1 MTQLY
6 SVGTC
11 PQCDHQGRLYLQKDL
26 TSLTLYAHCEECE
39 SGFRK
44 PDDLEP
50 PHRGFL
56 TLLED
61 YETENPTMEEVS
73 RSVWAYLAGR
83 PSDNAED
90 GR

>member
-11 PQCDHQGRLYLQKDL
+11 PRCNHQGRLYLQKDL
-26 TSLTLYAHCEECE
+26 SSLTLYAHCEECE

-44 PDDLEP
+44 PEDLKS
-50 PHRGFL
+50 PHSGFL

-61 YETENPTMEEVS
+61 YESENPTIEEIS
-73 RSVWAYLAGR
+73 RSVWANLAVR
-83 PSDNAED
+83 LSNNAED
-90 GR
+90 ER